1 MHIGALTLELH
12 LPGCHSLKEKR
23 SRIKPLLAG
32 IHRKFNVSASEI
44 DQNDRW
50 QFALIACVTVSN
62 DSRHVQQLLSSILA
76 WIETQHPDLQ
86 VIDDKITLL

>member
-1 MHIGALTLELH
+1 MHIAALTLELH

-23 SRIKPLLAG
+23 SRIKPLLAA

-50 QFALIACVTVSN
+50 QLASIACVAVSN
-62 DSRHVQQLLSSILA
+62 DSRHVQKLLNNILA
-76 WIETQHPDLQ
+76 WIEIHFPDLQ
-86 VIDDKITLL
+86 VIDDKITVL